1 MKEIVERLKENRD
14 IEHAK
19 LIMKSAGYTVS
30 KKMNE
35 SRSPEIEKMM
45 DFIDDAY
52 YSYEKQ
58 GRAEE
63 YEDILTKHNASED
76 DNGPEG
82 YFSTM
87 SDDDIKAA
95 YEELKNGSPDAGMSN
110 EDIMNIIAD
119 ALYDLGDSRIK
130 KVETF
135 REAGLMTRNNGLVIT
150 TVGGKEFQF
159 SLLGSF

>member
-1 MKEIVERLKENRD
+1 MREIVEKLKEARD

-19 LIMKSAGYTVS
+19 QIMKSAGYTVS

-35 SRSPEIEKMM
+35 ARSPEIEKMM
-45 DFIDDAY
+45 DFIDAA
-52 YSYEKQ
+52 
-58 GRAEE
+58 GEE
-63 YEDILTKHNASED
+63 YDRKDKYSEFEAILDKHNASED

-87 SDDDIKAA
+87 SDDDIRAA
-95 YEELKNGSPDAGMSN
+95 YEELKNGTPDAGMSD
-110 EDIMNIIAD
+110 EDIINIITE
-119 ALYDLGDSRIK
+119 ALYDQADSRIK

-135 REAGLMTRNNGLVIT
+135 REAGMMTKNNGLVIT
-150 TVGGKEFQF
+150 TVSGKEFQF